1 MTTKTITVP
10 VEMEVEDGPVM
21 FEKGK
26 WYEVD
31 TDDLD
36 DADAEVF
43 DVYTS
48 ANKIMRG
55 HRDAM
60 EVCFGKRV
68 ADRIPVGLEP
78 RFAYRFGKISFSPEE
93 PRERSTKS
101 GGKVTI

>member
-1 MTTKTITVP
+1 MTTKTVTVP
-10 VEMEVEDGPVM
+10 IDTEVPVLPVM

-48 ANKIMRG
+48 ANKVMRG

-60 EVCFGKRV
+60 ETCFAKRV
-68 ADRIPVGLEP
+68 ADRIPVGLEA
-78 RFAYRFGKISFSPEE
+78 RFAYRFGKISFSPEV
-93 PRERSTKS
+93 PRERSAKS